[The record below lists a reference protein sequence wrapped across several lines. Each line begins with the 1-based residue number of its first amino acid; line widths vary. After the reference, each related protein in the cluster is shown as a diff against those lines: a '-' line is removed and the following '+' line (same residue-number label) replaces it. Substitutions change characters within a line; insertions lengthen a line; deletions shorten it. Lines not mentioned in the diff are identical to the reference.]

1 MKGGN
6 GLMNDTQSKRKVVV
20 IGGGTGLPVILN
32 NLKNQNVDITAIVNI
47 SDDGGSSGRLRNEIN
62 IVPPGDIRNVLVS
75 LSNLSKDKLDLFQY
89 RFNNGDHFLSEHSL
103 GNLIIA
109 AMTEMKGDVNIAV
122 EALSQMMDITGK
134 IYPATNEKLQLCA
147 EFEDGTTMTGEYEI
161 TYADKKINR
170 VWVESND
177 GQTPHAN
184 QKVIDAILSADQIV
198 LGPGSLFTSILPNL
212 MIKNLGE
219 AVLASKA
226 QVVYICNIMTQK
238 GETDHFSDAQHV
250 EVLNRH
256 MKSNFIDVVIVNK
269 QPVDTSIINREVFN
283 EIENPVKH
291 DEKAVQAMGC
301 ECIYD
306 DFLML
311 SHQGAFHDGKKVAD
325 TLCKLVSKR

>member
-1 MKGGN
+1 
-6 GLMNDTQSKRKVVV
+6 MNDTQSKRKVVV

-325 TLCKLVSKR
+325 TLCKLVSKRQDD

>member
-1 MKGGN
+1 
-6 GLMNDTQSKRKVVV
+6 MNDTQSKRKVVV

-32 NLKNQNVDITAIVNI
+32 NLKNQYVDITAIVNI

-89 RFNNGDHFLSEHSL
+89 RFNKGDHFLSEHSL

>member
-1 MKGGN
+1 MKDN
-6 GLMNDTQSKRKVVV
+6 QARKNVVV

-32 NLKNQNVDITAIVNI
+32 NLKNESIDITAIVNI

-89 RFNNGDHFLSEHSL
+89 RFKKGDHFLSEHSI

-122 EALSQMMDITGK
+122 EALSQMMEITGK

-147 EFEDGTTMTGEYEI
+147 EFEDGSTMTGEYEI
-161 TYADKKINR
+161 TYADKKIKR
-170 VWVESND
+170 VWVESSDNQD
-177 GQTPHAN
+177 EIPHAN
-184 QKVIDAILSADQIV
+184 QKVIDAILAADQIV

-238 GETDHFSDAQHV
+238 GETDHFSDAQHI

-256 MKSNFIDVVIVNK
+256 MNSNFIDVVIVNK
-269 QPVDTSIINREVFN
+269 QPVDTDLINREVFN

-291 DEKAVQAMGC
+291 DEKAIQAMGC

-311 SHQGAFHDGKKVAD
+311 SHQGVFHDGKKVAD
-325 TLCKLVSKR
+325 TLFKLVSKR

>member
-1 MKGGN
+1 
-6 GLMNDTQSKRKVVV
+6 MNDTQSKRKVVV

-89 RFNNGDHFLSEHSL
+89 RFNKGDHFLSEHSL

-226 QVVYICNIMTQK
+226 QVVYLCNIMTQK